1 MSVGVYTSHGDV
13 SFTTAVNNALC
24 QTHKHLFARG
34 NSVSVENS
42 IHPYRLTHKH
52 TANVHE
58 NTQGTKS
65 HCKVK
70 EKRELCN
77 CNLYFFVTS
86 KETHIIG
93 CYLETKRLVK

>member
-42 IHPYRLTHKH
+42 IHAYRLTHKH
-52 TANVHE
+52 TAHVHE
-58 NTQGTKS
+58 NTQGKQNHTAKS
-65 HCKVK
+65 
-70 EKRELCN
+70 KRRGSFAIAASIFL
-77 CNLYFFVTS
+77 
-86 KETHIIG
+86 
-93 CYLETKRLVK
+93 

>member
-42 IHPYRLTHKH
+42 IHAYRLTHKH
-52 TANVHE
+52 TAHVHE
-58 NTQGTKS
+58 NTQGNKITLQSQREEGALQLQPLFFCNFKGNS
-65 HCKVK
+65 HHWM
-70 EKRELCN
+70 LFGN
-77 CNLYFFVTS
+77 
-86 KETHIIG
+86 
-93 CYLETKRLVK
+93 